1 MTEIKDTE
9 RELQLFRLRLS
20 VAGLVVFICFGL
32 LMLRFFWL
40 QAIRHDEYWERAE
53 SNRISVVPA
62 VPNRGLIIDRNG
74 VVLARNFSAYT
85 LEITP
90 SKITGPIDT
99 VIDELAQLVDIQAR
113 DRKRFRRLLEE
124 SKTFESLPIRTRL
137 TDEEVA
143 RFAAQRYRFPGVDIQ
158 ARLFRQYPLG
168 QTASHMIGYIGR
180 VNKKEAERLE
190 DSEDAAN
197 YRGTEY
203 IGKEGLEKSYE
214 RELHGITGY
223 DEIEVSAGG
232 RANRTLS
239 RHSPTPGNNLILS
252 VDIELQKI
260 VEKAFGDRRGALV
273 AIEPETG
280 DILAYVSMPT
290 FDPNLFVEGIDTKSW
305 EELNTSLDKPL
316 LNRPLIGSYPP
327 GSTFKPYMALASL
340 ELGKRTP
347 EMAISDPGYFWFG
360 NNKFRDDKEGG
371 HGRVD
376 MYRSIVQSCNTYYY
390 NLANDLG
397 IDAIHDFMKP
407 FGFGQLTGIDLENER
422 RGVLPSQ
429 AWKKHTFKRPELQ
442 KWYAGET
449 ISVGIGQ
456 GYNSFTPLQL
466 AHAVSNLANNGVVM
480 KPHLV
485 KSVEDASTKA
495 RNLTVP
501 KESYRIPLKPENI
514 EVVKNAMIGVTKEG
528 TSARSFA
535 NASYIS
541 GGKTGTAQAAAMS
554 RTVKYDASKIA
565 ERLRDHSLY
574 IAFAPA
580 DKPKI
585 ALAVIVENAGFGA
598 AAAAPIARLAI
609 DYYLLG
615 KRPEEPVAKVEGS
628 INGQPGPVPATAPPV
643 TEPTT
648 STPAAPAVPAKPGA
662 AVPAAPATPAA
673 PAAAPGKPAVAPA
686 TAATAAAAASATAK
700 PAAPTT
706 AAPAPAPAPV
716 TNKPAAA
723 PAAAPGTNKPAAA
736 PAPAPVTNK
745 PAAAPAAAPATNK
758 PAAAPAPA
766 TTPAAPAVAKS
777 PAASAALPA
786 TAPAATP
793 AATKTAA
800 TPAASAL
807 AATPGTPTKP
817 GTTAAPASAPAPA
830 PVPAPAKPAATTAP
844 ATRASNVSKPTAGTR
859 SDDRSEP

>member
-20 VAGLVVFICFGL
+20 VAGLVVFVCFGL
-32 LMLRFFWL
+32 LMLRFLWL
-40 QAIRHDEYWERAE
+40 QAVRHSEYAERAE

-62 VPNRGLIIDRNG
+62 VPNRGLIVDRNG
-74 VVLARNFSAYT
+74 VVLARNYSAYT

-90 SKITGPIDT
+90 AKIDRQLET
-99 VIDELAQLVDIQAR
+99 VIDELALLVDIQPK
-113 DRKRFRRLLEE
+113 DRKRFRRLIEE

-168 QTASHMIGYIGR
+168 STASHMIGYIGR

-190 DSEDAAN
+190 ASEDAAN

-203 IGKEGLEKSYE
+203 IGKEGIEKSYE
-214 RELHGITGY
+214 KHLHGTTGY

-239 RHSPTPGNNLILS
+239 RTAPTPGNNLILS

-260 VEKAFGDRRGALV
+260 VEKAFGNRRGALV

-290 FDPNLFVEGIDTKSW
+290 YDPNLFVEGIDVKSW

-316 LNRPLIGSYPP
+316 LNRALIGSYPP
-327 GSTFKPYMALASL
+327 GSTYKPFMALAAL

-347 EMAISDPGYFWFG
+347 EFGIFDPGYFMFG
-360 NNKFRDDKEGG
+360 NNRFRDDKEGG

-376 MYRSIVQSCNTYYY
+376 MYKSIVQSCNTYYY
-390 NLANDLG
+390 VLANDLG
-397 IDAIHDFMKP
+397 IDAIHDFMRP

-429 AWKKHTFKRPELQ
+429 EWKRKNYKRPELQ

-456 GYNSFTPLQL
+456 GYNSFTPIQL
-466 AHAVSNLANNGVVM
+466 AHAVANLSNNGVVM

-485 KSVEDASTKA
+485 KMIENGTTQA
-495 RNLTVP
+495 RKLTVP
-501 KESYRIPLKPENI
+501 KESYRISLKQENI
-514 EVVKNAMIGVTKEG
+514 DFIKQAMIGVTKEG
-528 TSARSFA
+528 TAARSFA
-535 NASYIS
+535 NAPYSS
-541 GGKTGTAQAAAMS
+541 GGKTGTAQAASMS
-554 RTVKYDASKIA
+554 KTVKYDASKIA

-609 DYYLLG
+609 DYYMTG
-615 KRPEEPVAKVEGS
+615 KRPDDP
-628 INGQPGPVPATAPPV
+628 APPKPK
-643 TEPTT
+643 TKEPP
-648 STPAAPAVPAKPGA
+648 PANAPQPDKPAQS
-662 AVPAAPATPAA
+662 
-673 PAAAPGKPAVAPA
+673 PAAAD
-686 TAATAAAAASATAK
+686 
-700 PAAPTT
+700 
-706 AAPAPAPAPV
+706 
-716 TNKPAAA
+716 
-723 PAAAPGTNKPAAA
+723 
-736 PAPAPVTNK
+736 
-745 PAAAPAAAPATNK
+745 
-758 PAAAPAPA
+758 
-766 TTPAAPAVAKS
+766 
-777 PAASAALPA
+777 AL
-786 TAPAATP
+786 
-793 AATKTAA
+793 
-800 TPAASAL
+800 S
-807 AATPGTPTKP
+807 G
-817 GTTAAPASAPAPA
+817 
-830 PVPAPAKPAATTAP
+830 
-844 ATRASNVSKPTAGTR
+844 RIQ
-859 SDDRSEP
+859 

>member
-20 VAGLVVFICFGL
+20 VAGLVVFFCFGL
-32 LMLRFFWL
+32 LMLRFLWL
-40 QAIRHDEYWERAE
+40 QAVRHSEYAERAE

-62 VPNRGLIIDRNG
+62 VPNRGLIVDRNG
-74 VVLARNFSAYT
+74 VVLARNYSAYT

-90 SKITGPIDT
+90 AKIDRQLDA
-99 VIDELAQLVDIQAR
+99 VIDELAQLVDIQSK
-113 DRKRFRRLLEE
+113 DRKRFRRLMEE

-168 QTASHMIGYIGR
+168 STASHMIGYIGR

-190 DSEDAAN
+190 ASEDAAN

-203 IGKEGLEKSYE
+203 IGKEGIEKSYE
-214 RELHGITGY
+214 KHLHGITGY

-239 RHSPTPGNNLILS
+239 RTAPTAGNNLILS

-290 FDPNLFVEGIDTKSW
+290 YDPNLFVEGIDAKSW

-316 LNRPLIGSYPP
+316 LNRALIGSYPP
-327 GSTFKPYMALASL
+327 GSTFKPYMALAAL

-347 EMAISDPGYFWFG
+347 EFGIFDPGYFMFG
-360 NNKFRDDKEGG
+360 NNRFRDDKEGG

-376 MYRSIVQSCNTYYY
+376 MYKSIVQSCNTYYY
-390 NLANDLG
+390 VLANDLG

-407 FGFGQLTGIDLENER
+407 FGFGQLTGVDLENER

-429 AWKKHTFKRPELQ
+429 EWKRKNYKRPELQ

-456 GYNSFTPLQL
+456 GYNSFTPIQL
-466 AHAVSNLANNGVVM
+466 AHAVANLSNNGVVM

-485 KSVEDASTKA
+485 KMIENGTTKA
-495 RNLTVP
+495 RKLTVP
-501 KESYRIPLKPENI
+501 KESYRIPLKQENI
-514 EVVKNAMIGVTKEG
+514 DAIKQAMIGVTKEG

-535 NASYIS
+535 NAPYSS

-554 RTVKYDASKIA
+554 KSVKYDASKIA

-585 ALAVIVENAGFGA
+585 ALAIIVENAGFGA

-609 DYYLLG
+609 DYYLTG
-615 KRPEEPVAKVEGS
+615 KRPDEP
-628 INGQPGPVPATAPPV
+628 P
-643 TEPTT
+643 
-648 STPAAPAVPAKPGA
+648 PAKPK
-662 AVPAAPATPAA
+662 VKET
-673 PAAAPGKPAVAPA
+673 
-686 TAATAAAAASATAK
+686 
-700 PAAPTT
+700 
-706 AAPAPAPAPV
+706 APAPEAQ
-716 TNKPAAA
+716 TQ
-723 PAAAPGTNKPAAA
+723 TQ
-736 PAPAPVTNK
+736 
-745 PAAAPAAAPATNK
+745 
-758 PAAAPAPA
+758 
-766 TTPAAPAVAKS
+766 TPRP
-777 PAASAALPA
+777 
-786 TAPAATP
+786 
-793 AATKTAA
+793 TAA
-800 TPAASAL
+800 NASS
-807 AATPGTPTKP
+807 GR
-817 GTTAAPASAPAPA
+817 AP
-830 PVPAPAKPAATTAP
+830 
-844 ATRASNVSKPTAGTR
+844 
-859 SDDRSEP
+859 

>member
-9 RELQLFRLRLS
+9 REIQLFRLRLS
-20 VAGLVVFICFGL
+20 VAGVFILACFGL
-32 LMLRFFWL
+32 LLLRFVWL
-40 QAIRHDEYWERAE
+40 QAIRYSEYYERAE

-62 VPNRGLIIDRNG
+62 VPNRGLIVDRNG
-74 VVLARNFSAYT
+74 VVLARNYSAYT

-90 SKITGPIDT
+90 AKINRPLET
-99 VIDELAQLVDIQAR
+99 VIDELAKFIDVQPR
-113 DRKRFRRLLEE
+113 DRRRFKRLMEE
-124 SKTFESLPIRTRL
+124 SKSFASLPIRTRL

-143 RFAAQRYRFPGVDIQ
+143 RFAAQQYRFPGVDIQ

-180 VNKKEAERLE
+180 VNKREAEKLE

-203 IGKEGLEKSYE
+203 LGKEGLEKSYE
-214 RELHGITGY
+214 RDLHGITGY

-232 RANRTLS
+232 RAVRTLS
-239 RHSPTPGNNLILS
+239 RHAPVSGKNLILS

-290 FDPNLFVEGIDTKSW
+290 FDPNLFVDGIDVKNW
-305 EELNTSLDKPL
+305 EDLNTSLDKPL
-316 LNRPLIGSYPP
+316 LNRPLIGTYPP
-327 GSTFKPYMALASL
+327 GSTFKPYMALAAL

-390 NLANDLG
+390 MLGNDLG

-422 RGVLPSQ
+422 RGVLPSTE
-429 AWKKHTFKRPELQ
+429 WKRKTFKRPELQ

-449 ISVGIGQ
+449 VSVGIGQ
-456 GYNSFTPLQL
+456 GYNAFTPLQL
-466 AHAVSNLANNGVVM
+466 AHAVANLSNNGVVM

-485 KSVEDASTKA
+485 KSVEDPVSKA
-495 RNLTVP
+495 RKLTVP
-501 KESYRIPLKPENI
+501 KESFRIPLKSENI
-514 EVVKNAMIGVTKEG
+514 EVIKNAMIGVTREG

-535 NASYIS
+535 NAPYVS

-554 RTVKYDASKIA
+554 KTVKYEASKIA

-574 IAFAPA
+574 VAFAPA

-615 KRPEEPVAKVEGS
+615 KRPDEPVAKVDGS
-628 INGQPGPVPATAPPV
+628 TEAPGHAAAEPEPAP
-643 TEPTT
+643 
-648 STPAAPAVPAKPGA
+648 
-662 AVPAAPATPAA
+662 A
-673 PAAAPGKPAVAPA
+673 PAAASRAVVPAAGQPAPA
-686 TAATAAAAASATAK
+686 PAPSNSANASSTTTGASAAK
-700 PAAPTT
+700 PAAPASAAPVPAKPAAPALPVAPVTAAPT
-706 AAPAPAPAPV
+706 PATPALPVAKPVAAPAPAPAPAKPATTGAPTPAAANGKPV
-716 TNKPAAA
+716 APPPAPSPSPTKPAAA
-723 PAAAPGTNKPAAA
+723 PAA
-736 PAPAPVTNK
+736 VL
-745 PAAAPAAAPATNK
+745 
-758 PAAAPAPA
+758 
-766 TTPAAPAVAKS
+766 PAAPK
-777 PAASAALPA
+777 AAQR
-786 TAPAATP
+786 
-793 AATKTAA
+793 
-800 TPAASAL
+800 
-807 AATPGTPTKP
+807 
-817 GTTAAPASAPAPA
+817 PAPQ
-830 PVPAPAKPAATTAP
+830 KPEERNNP
-844 ATRASNVSKPTAGTR
+844 
-859 SDDRSEP
+859 